1 MCFNNIKYDLLYLEQ
16 FCMVANFYD
25 MSITLHQFLD
35 YLDRWAICLKQIGP
49 VHAKY
54 WIEYYSDQLFCSFLI
69 VTASIYITFDQSI
82 EFTKK
87 KLYPNQ
93 NHYPRLKSRSIQK
106 FLMPIL
112 FYASFRD
119 LLVDHFL
126 ADIMGEFRFVNQII
140 GLPQNFN
147 PLLAPAA

>member
-1 MCFNNIKYDLLYLEQ
+1 M
-16 FCMVANFYD
+16 
-25 MSITLHQFLD
+25 
-35 YLDRWAICLKQIGP
+35 
-49 VHAKY
+49 
-54 WIEYYSDQLFCSFLI
+54 
-69 VTASIYITFDQSI
+69 TFDQSI
-82 EFTKK
+82 IFMKK

-112 FYASFRD
+112 FYARFHD
-119 LLVDHFL
+119 LIVDHFP

-140 GLPQNFN
+140 GLPQNDN

>member
-1 MCFNNIKYDLLYLEQ
+1 
-16 FCMVANFYD
+16 
-25 MSITLHQFLD
+25 
-35 YLDRWAICLKQIGP
+35 
-49 VHAKY
+49 
-54 WIEYYSDQLFCSFLI
+54 
-69 VTASIYITFDQSI
+69 
-82 EFTKK
+82 
-87 KLYPNQ
+87 
-93 NHYPRLKSRSIQK
+93 
-106 FLMPIL
+106 MPIL